1 MATAAYPNPHYE
13 LKISGRVA
21 KFEGSNTIVC
31 YNSNE
36 TMRIDCGPYDFIE
49 LGNGEK
55 ISITECMV
63 RFIYSNG
70 SYVDYPIKGEID
82 PKQSSSV
89 SSWPLF
95 YCALPCFVEPDE
107 IEVGIYHQGAAL
119 ATTTAK
125 LKVVRSV
132 LNNSGNSALKS
143 WEGHTFYVDVFL
155 RDSAQLNLA
164 AAANGEYGASWHEFD
179 ATNYCQFSNSYVELV
194 NWLQKG
200 EFIEGA
206 FLFRVAGEQFVMLYR
221 FTAMIWDGEQV
232 TFVPDTRIL
241 SSPYIGDTK
250 LILDSQNH
258 LYYCTYQS
266 NQLGGHNGKYKS

>member
-1 MATAAYPNPHYE
+1 MTLANPKPHYE

-36 TMRIDCGPYDFIE
+36 TMRIDCDLYDFIE
-49 LGNGEK
+49 LGNGGK
-55 ISITECMV
+55 IHITECMV

-70 SYVDYPIKGEID
+70 SYVDYPIEEYYVDG
-82 PKQSSSV
+82 SV
-89 SSWPLF
+89 APEDRRY

-132 LNNSGNSALKS
+132 LNNSGNSALKN

-164 AAANGEYGASWHEFD
+164 AAANVEYGASWHEFD

-266 NQLGGHNGKYKS
+266 N

>member
-1 MATAAYPNPHYE
+1 MAMQIPKPHYE
-13 LKISGRVA
+13 LKISGRVV

-31 YNSNE
+31 YNGSE
-36 TMRIDCGPYDFIE
+36 TMKIDCGPHNGFIE
-49 LGNGEK
+49 LGTGEQ
-55 ISITECMV
+55 IHIMDCMV

-70 SYVDYPIKGEID
+70 SYVDYPIERYEE
-82 PKQSSSV
+82 PKQNDFAYMIDEDHNHS
-89 SSWPLF
+89 F

-107 IEVGIYHQGAAL
+107 VEVGIYHSGAAL
-119 ATTTAK
+119 TTTTAK

-132 LNNSGNSALKS
+132 LNNSGNGALKS

-164 AAANGEYGASWHEFD
+164 AAASNDVGASWHEFD

-221 FTAMIWDGEQV
+221 FTAMIWDGNEI
-232 TFVPDTRIL
+232 TFVPDTRII

-258 LYYCTYQS
+258 LYYCTYQT
-266 NQLGGHNGKYKS
+266 N